1 MEVIELSSKKEKPT
15 KGKILLTGKIRN
27 ESPLI
32 IGTGK
37 GDAVDTEVILNE
49 KGQPYIPAT
58 SFTGA
63 LKHHLENE
71 YETAEIVTSVFGS
84 GDLQSI
90 MIVDDLYPL
99 DAPVV
104 TTRDGIK
111 INRLT
116 GIVEDKKKYDY
127 ELVEKGSEFNLRI
140 ELTIRDGEEDIE
152 SSVFSLLATVVDELE
167 SGAISIGAM
176 GSKGF
181 GKITISEVK
190 AYRFVFPEDG
200 RKWLKYLANG
210 LTEDSNHL
218 SVNLKEYPKLE
229 KRNNLLLDIDAV
241 FEIKNSLMIGSSI
254 VESGEDEDKDPDK
267 TALTSR
273 EQFVLSG
280 TALKGAIR
288 DRAVRIHNTLSGK
301 NVSANEDPE
310 DIKELFGWVDEEGKD
325 SYKSKSRVRL
335 RESYINK
342 NTVHHERQPRIKI
355 DRFTGGVIGGALFET
370 EPIWHKE
377 EKIKVK
383 IQVKKQKDRDSFWG
397 VGLMLL
403 VLKDL
408 WNADLPVGGE
418 KSIGRGLLV
427 GRRARI
433 RVDGREFEI
442 EENEKGTLDIK
453 GDRDIM
459 EKYVSKFLEHVGRQK
474 HAQN

>member
-1 MEVIELSSKKEKPT
+1 MEVIELSSIKE
-15 KGKILLTGKIRN
+15 KILLTGKIRN

-37 GDAVDTEVILNE
+37 GGTVDTEVILNE

-63 LKHHLENE
+63 LRHHLENE
-71 YETAEIVTSVFGS
+71 YETAEVARSIFGS
-84 GDLQSI
+84 GDSQSI
-90 MIVDDLYPL
+90 LIVEDLYPL

-127 ELVEKGSEFNLRI
+127 ELVEKGSEFNLCI
-140 ELTIRDGEEDIE
+140 ELTIRDGQEDIE
-152 SSVFSLLATVVDELE
+152 SSIFSLLATIVTELE

-181 GKITISEVK
+181 GKIVISEIK
-190 AYRFVFPEDG
+190 TYRFAFPEDG
-200 RKWLKYLANG
+200 RKWLKYLENG
-210 LTEDSNHL
+210 LTEDSDHL

-229 KRNNLLLDIDAV
+229 KRNNLLLDIDAI

-288 DRAVRIHNTLSGK
+288 DRAVRIYNTVSGK
-301 NVSANEDPE
+301 HMSANEDPE
-310 DIKELFGWVDEEGKD
+310 DIKALFGWVDEGGKE
-325 SYKSKSRVRL
+325 SYKSKSRVTVT
-335 RESYINK
+335 ESYINK
-342 NTVHHERQPRIKI
+342 ATVHHERQPRIRL
-355 DRFTGGVIGGALFET
+355 DRFTGGVTSGALFET

-377 EKIKVK
+377 EKIEVEM
-383 IQVKKQKDRDSFWG
+383 QVKKQKDRDSSWE

-408 WNADLPVGGE
+408 WNADMPVGGE

-427 GRRARI
+427 GKQARI
-433 RVDGREFEI
+433 LVDGREFEI
-442 EENEKGTLDIK
+442 KENEKGSLVIK
-453 GDRDIM
+453 GDRDVM
-459 EKYVSKFLEHVGRQK
+459 EEYVSKFLKHVGRHE

>member
-1 MEVIELSSKKEKPT
+1 MNSKKEKPT

-218 SVNLKEYPKLE
+218 SVNLKKYPKLE

-325 SYKSKSRVRL
+325 SYKSKSRVRVT
-335 RESYINK
+335 ESYINK

>member
-1 MEVIELSSKKEKPT
+1 MSSKKEKPT

>member
-1 MEVIELSSKKEKPT
+1 MSSKSIKE
-15 KGKILLTGKIRN
+15 KILLTGKIRN

-37 GDAVDTEVILNE
+37 GSTVDTEVILNE

-71 YETAEIVTSVFGS
+71 YNTTEATRSIFGS
-84 GDLQSI
+84 GDSQSI
-90 MIVDDLYPL
+90 LIVDDLYPIDAPDPK

-104 TTRDGIK
+104 TIRDGIK

-116 GIVEDKKKYDY
+116 GIVEEKKKYDY
-127 ELVEKGSEFNLRI
+127 ELVEKGSEFNLYI
-140 ELTIRDGEEDIE
+140 ELTIREGQEDIE
-152 SSVFSLLATVVDELE
+152 SSIFSLLATVVSELE

-181 GKITISEVK
+181 GKITISDVK
-190 AYRFVFPEDG
+190 TYSFVFPEDG
-200 RKWLKYLANG
+200 RKWLKYLEQG
-210 LTEDSNHL
+210 FTEDLTPL
-218 SVNLKEYPKLE
+218 SVNLKKHPKLE

-241 FEIKNSLMIGSSI
+241 FEIKNSLMIGSSF
-254 VESGEDEDKDPDK
+254 VESTEDESKDPDK

-280 TALKGAIR
+280 TSLKGAVR
-288 DRAVRIHNTLSGK
+288 DRAVRIYNTLSGK
-301 NVSANEDPE
+301 HMSGNEDPE

-325 SYKSKSRVRL
+325 SYKSKSRVRVT
-335 RESYINK
+335 ESYINK
-342 NTVHHERQPRIKI
+342 NTVHQERQPRIKI

-383 IQVKKQKDRDSFWG
+383 IQVKKQKDRDSLWE

-408 WNADLPVGGE
+408 WNVDLPVGGE

-427 GRRARI
+427 GRQARI

-442 EENEKGTLDIK
+442 KENEKGALDIK
-453 GDRDIM
+453 GDRDVM
-459 EKYVSKFLEHVGRQK
+459 EEYVSKFLKHVGRHE

>member
-1 MEVIELSSKKEKPT
+1 MSSIKEK
-15 KGKILLTGKIRN
+15 IFLMGKIRN

-37 GDAVDTEVILNE
+37 GSTVDTEVIINE

-71 YETAEIVTSVFGS
+71 YEMTEVARSIFGS
-84 GDLQSI
+84 GDSQSI
-90 MIVDDLYPL
+90 LIVDDLYPL

-116 GIVEDKKKYDY
+116 GIVEEKKKYDY

-140 ELTIRDGEEDIE
+140 ELTIRDGQEDIE
-152 SSVFSLLATVVDELE
+152 SSIFSLLATIVAELE

-190 AYRFVFPEDG
+190 AYSFVFPEDG
-200 RKWLKYLANG
+200 RKWLKYLENG
-210 LTEDSNHL
+210 LTEDL
-218 SVNLKEYPKLE
+218 DYFSVNLKEYPKLE

-241 FEIKNSLMIGSSI
+241 FEIKNALMIGSSI

-288 DRAVRIHNTLSGK
+288 DRAVRIYNTVFGKHVSG
-301 NVSANEDPE
+301 NEDPE
-310 DIKELFGWVDEEGKD
+310 DIKELFGWVDEEGKE
-325 SYKSKSRVRL
+325 SCKSKSRVRVT
-335 RESYINK
+335 ESYINK
-342 NTVHHERQPRIKI
+342 DTVHHDRQPRIKI

-383 IQVKKQKDRDSFWG
+383 IQVKKQKVRDSSWE

-427 GRRARI
+427 GRQARI
-433 RVDGREFEI
+433 RVDARELEI
-442 EENEKGTLDIK
+442 NENEKGSLDIK

-459 EKYVSKFLEHVGRQK
+459 EEYVSKFLEHVGRHE